1 MNRAASYLCVVFF
14 LISCA
19 SLSWSG
25 QKNPKTPKR
34 SRAPVITEIHH
45 RAPPAVHATE
55 SAGLHFSRG
64 CLPVPALPLLVE
76 RLKLSTDDLAA
87 SLNDK
92 QFSAKQVCLNYVA
105 AEVASMGSML
115 MIALPVSEEL
125 FDLAIL
131 HPNGLTMQ
139 FGAMHASLSASN
151 RTEWTEFRVPAQDW
165 EQALVSESSAVP
177 AHLIWESAILMR
189 EMSKTLSNTSN
200 VGFRLVTEP
209 DLETGSE
216 KISALELIDY
226 TDSQKQKILK
236 AVTWL
241 NRENKAG
248 AYFDE
253 NGIDFEK
260 LFWQSPVRFRRLS
273 RGIGKSVTTQ
283 KQRVPIKP
291 IKLAKKKKKTT
302 FRTVTIRH
310 HRQHIGVD
318 FAAAMGTPVSAVA
331 EAQVAFMGSRGAY
344 GNLVV
349 LDHGSHYYTYY
360 AHLSKFADDL
370 AVGQKLLRG
379 EELGLVGSTGRSTG
393 PHLHFEIRQHEAYI
407 DPLTDGYTLDLWHL
421 QGEELPTLLSNM
433 LRLDL
438 TREKAQQKMGAANR

>member
-1 MNRAASYLCVVFF
+1 MNRAASYFCVGFILF
-14 LISCA
+14 SCA
-19 SLSWSG
+19 SLAWSG
-25 QKNPKTPKR
+25 HKKPKPSKR
-34 SRAPVITEIHH
+34 LRAPVITEIHH
-45 RAPPAVHATE
+45 HAPPAVHSTE
-55 SAGLHFSRG
+55 SVGLHFSRG

-76 RLKLSTDDLAA
+76 RLKLSTDDLASA
-87 SLNDK
+87 LSDK
-92 QFSAKQVCLNYVA
+92 HFSAKPVCLNYVA
-105 AEVASMGSML
+105 AEVTGSGSML
-115 MIALPVSEEL
+115 MMAIPVSEEL

-151 RTEWTEFRVPAQDW
+151 RAEWTELRVPAQDW

-177 AHLIWESAILMR
+177 VHLIWESAILMR
-189 EMSKTLSNTSN
+189 EMTKSLKNLSNT
-200 VGFRLVTEP
+200 GFRIVTEP

-216 KISALELIDY
+216 KISGLELIDY
-226 TDSQKQKILK
+226 TDRQKQKVLQ

-241 NRENKAG
+241 NREEKAG

-253 NGIDFEK
+253 NGVDFEK

-283 KQRVPIKP
+283 KQRVAIKSNKP
-291 IKLAKKKKKTT
+291 IKSAKKKKKTS

-331 EAQVAFMGSRGAY
+331 EARVAFMGARGAY

-393 PHLHFEIRQHEAYI
+393 PHLHFEIRQRGAYI
-407 DPLTDGYTLDLWHL
+407 DPLTEGYSLDLWRL

-438 TREKAQQKMGAANR
+438 TREK

>member
-1 MNRAASYLCVVFF
+1 MNINRAASYLCVGF
-14 LISCA
+14 LLITSA
-19 SLSWSG
+19 SIAWSG
-25 QKNPKTPKR
+25 QKKAKSSKR
-34 SRAPVITEIHH
+34 LRAPVITEIHH

-64 CLPVPALPLLVE
+64 CLPAPALPLLVE
-76 RLKLSTDDLAA
+76 RLKLSTEDLAT
-87 SLNDK
+87 SLIDK
-92 QFSAKQVCLNYVA
+92 QFSAKQACLHYVA
-105 AEVASMGSML
+105 AETSNAGSML
-115 MIALPVSEEL
+115 MIALPVSDEL

-151 RTEWTEFRVPAQDW
+151 RAEWTEIRMPAQDW
-165 EQALVSESSAVP
+165 DQALVSEASPVP
-177 AHLIWESAILMR
+177 SHLIWEAAILMR
-189 EMSKTLSNTSN
+189 EMTKSLSNASN
-200 VGFRLVTEP
+200 TGFRLVTEP

-226 TDSQKQKILK
+226 TDAQTQKVLN
-236 AVTWL
+236 AATWL
-241 NRENKAG
+241 HRDNKTG

-291 IKLAKKKKKTT
+291 IKLAQKKKKTS

-331 EAQVAFMGSRGAY
+331 EARVAFMGWRGAY

-393 PHLHFEIRQHEAYI
+393 PHLHFEIRQNEAYI
-407 DPLTDGYTLDLWHL
+407 DPLTDGYMLNLWYL
-421 QGEELPTLLSNM
+421 QGEELPTLLSAM

-438 TREKAQQKMGAANR
+438 TRDKALQK